1 MSATMQILVIL
12 MLFASATAGAQTIY
26 KCTADGKPTYSDTP
40 CQAGTSAVIDVPRP
54 PQVDTSLDTS
64 ADLARTEKLSAQM
77 EKERHKREA
86 QDEREQ
92 ERSAKAADA
101 QRKKCDAARLKQKEA
116 EQAASNAS
124 LKKYERAQATAA
136 RAADAASAEC
146 KQ

>member
-1 MSATMQILVIL
+1 MSAAMRILVTL
-12 MLFASATAGAQTIY
+12 MFFASATAGAQTIY
-26 KCTADGKPTYSDTP
+26 KCTVDGKPTYSDTP

-64 ADLARTEKLSAQM
+64 LELARREKLSAQM

-92 ERSAKAADA
+92 ERSARAANA
-101 QRKKCDAARLKQKEA
+101 QSKKCDAARLKQKEA
-116 EQAASNAS
+116 EQAVNDASI
-124 LKKYERAQATAA
+124 KKYEHAQANAA
-136 RAADAASAEC
+136 RAADAASLEC